1 LNRASL
7 AVLAALVAL
16 AAVVAGCGSDS
27 ETTESLTKAE
37 FIKRADAICEKSE
50 GKVTSEFEDYAEEKG
65 WDENKEPSKEQQ
77 EEVIVEVVGPNVQAQ
92 VDEIRELEAP
102 EGDEETIDEMLTAV
116 EEGVED
122 LEENPGQVTS
132 GDNPLAEG
140 SKLARDYGLEKCG
153 EE

>member
-37 FIKRADAICEKSE
+37 FIKRADAICEKNE

-65 WDENKEPSKEQQ
+65 WSEGKEPSKEQQ
-77 EEVIVEVVGPNVQAQ
+77 EEALVDVVGPNVQAQ
-92 VDEIRELEAP
+92 VDAIRELEAP

-122 LEENPGQVTS
+122 LEENPGQLTS
-132 GDNPLAEG
+132 GKNPLAEG

>member
-1 LNRASL
+1 
-7 AVLAALVAL
+7 VLAALVAL

-27 ETTESLTKAE
+27 ETTESLTKVE
-37 FIKRADAICEKSE
+37 FIKRADAICEKNE

-77 EEVIVEVVGPNVQAQ
+77 EEAIVEVVGPNVQAQ
-92 VDEIRELEAP
+92 VDEIRELGAP

-116 EEGVED
+116 EEGVERI
-122 LEENPGQVTS
+122 EEEPQLLTEEAK
-132 GDNPLAEG
+132 NPLAEG